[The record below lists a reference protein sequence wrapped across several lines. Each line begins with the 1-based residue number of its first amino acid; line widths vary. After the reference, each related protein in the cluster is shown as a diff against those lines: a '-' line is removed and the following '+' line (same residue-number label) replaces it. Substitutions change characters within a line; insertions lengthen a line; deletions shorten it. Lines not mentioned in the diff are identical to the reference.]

1 MRNVYHLLAW
11 GELSGEA
18 GAAHDKVAL
27 VPRRRAPGTEVGYL
41 GPGPSPF
48 PFCNVIP
55 HSHFRS
61 FQDSHRSRSR
71 DLSVSPSFCSSRGR
85 VSFPLGNR
93 SMCVCARRA
102 ALVLLDLQ
110 HPDQGCSNILQ
121 VLDEKTEVQI
131 LKN

>member
-55 HSHFRS
+55 PILHI
-61 FQDSHRSRSR
+61 
-71 DLSVSPSFCSSRGR
+71 
-85 VSFPLGNR
+85 
-93 SMCVCARRA
+93 VCT
-102 ALVLLDLQ
+102 D
-110 HPDQGCSNILQ
+110 HKYFYSD
-121 VLDEKTEVQI
+121 VQACTP
-131 LKN
+131 